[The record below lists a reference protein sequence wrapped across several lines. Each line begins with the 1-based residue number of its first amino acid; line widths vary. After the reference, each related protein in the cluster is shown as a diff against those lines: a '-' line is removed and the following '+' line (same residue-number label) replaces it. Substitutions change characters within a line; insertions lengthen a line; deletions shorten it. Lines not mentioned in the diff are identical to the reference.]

1 MNIVVFGASGIVG
14 KAIVKEA
21 LEKGHQVT
29 VLTRDAS
36 KFPTV
41 HNQLRIIEGDVTDRH
56 IIHQALEN
64 QDAVIQTLGIGGKGD
79 GKPTTF
85 VSEANQL
92 IMQEMEQMNIRRFIA
107 ISVIGAGDSNRFLPW
122 IYKKCIL
129 PVFQKWFIPIIEDK
143 NRMENDILK
152 SHLDWTVIRCTT
164 VQDKPAKGKVNATLD
179 GKGVK
184 FTITATDM
192 ASFFIKQLDSKQFLR
207 KMPTISN

>member
-41 HNQLRIIEGDVTDRH
+41 HNQIRIIEGDVTDRH
-56 IIHQALEN
+56 IIYQALEK

-192 ASFFIKQLDSKQFLR
+192 ASFFINQLDSKQFLR

>member
-1 MNIVVFGASGIVG
+1 MNIAIFGASGIVG

-29 VLTRDAS
+29 VLTRNAQ
-36 KFPTV
+36 KFPTQ
-41 HNQLRIIEGDVTDRH
+41 HNHLRIIEGDVTDRH
-56 IIHQALEN
+56 VIHRVLEN
-64 QDAVIQTLGIGGKGD
+64 QSAVIQTLGIGGKGD

-85 VSEANQL
+85 VSDVNRL
-92 IMQEMEQMNIRRFIA
+92 IMEEMEQMNIRRLIA

-184 FTITATDM
+184 FTITAADM
-192 ASFFIKQLDSKQFLR
+192 ASFFIEQLDSKQFLK